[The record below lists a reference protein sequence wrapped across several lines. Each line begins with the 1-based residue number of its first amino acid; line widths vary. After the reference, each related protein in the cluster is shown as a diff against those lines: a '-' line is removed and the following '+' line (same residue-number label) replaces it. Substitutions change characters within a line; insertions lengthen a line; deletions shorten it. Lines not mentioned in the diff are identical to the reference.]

1 MLAQERERG
10 LAQEMA
16 EEVELLAQRLAQGRE
31 AAVSQASPTV
41 LAAAQEQVEALVLA
55 RGLVLDSERMQG
67 VAAVPPWAP

>member
-1 MLAQERERG
+1 MLARERG

-31 AAVSQASPTV
+31 AAVSQVSPTV
-41 LAAAQEQVEALVLA
+41 LAAAQKQVEALVLV
-55 RGLVLDSERMQG
+55 RGLVLDSERVQG